1 MGAKKNGSGKAAKSA
16 ARVETKKP
24 KKITI
29 LDQWV
34 HIWVED
40 GETISEK
47 YPSNEELRREGERM
61 DPPPSLVYRRLDF
74 ANGIP
79 DEYQWVTRDPYQRQY
94 GGCGIQRLSV
104 ERWLEVIQQEDKM
117 AGEHVGPTGEGNR
130 PRPKERG
137 GCECP
142 VCTINAAKFEKL
154 EGK

>member
-1 MGAKKNGSGKAAKSA
+1 MAAKKKGGSGKAGKDA
-16 ARVETKKP
+16 ARVETRKP

-34 HIWVED
+34 HIRVED
-40 GETISEK
+40 GKTITEK
-47 YPSNEELRREGERM
+47 YPSDEELWREGERM

-79 DEYQWVTRDPYQRQY
+79 SEYHWTTRNPHYRQY

-104 ERWLEVIQQEDKM
+104 ERWLWVIKHEADTLD
-117 AGEHVGPTGEGNR
+117 GHVGPTGVGNW

-142 VCTINAAKFEKL
+142 VCSWNAAKWE
-154 EGK
+154 ES